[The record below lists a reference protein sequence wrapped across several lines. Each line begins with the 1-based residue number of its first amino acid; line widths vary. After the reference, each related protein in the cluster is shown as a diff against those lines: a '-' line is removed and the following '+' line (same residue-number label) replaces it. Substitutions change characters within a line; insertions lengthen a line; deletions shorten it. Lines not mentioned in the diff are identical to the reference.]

1 MYIDLHA
8 VFEVGSLSSHA
19 KSSFHG
25 NQPSRDGDI
34 VQHGDSGC
42 AIPLAPQRAAGTTE
56 TTCQVR
62 AKFIQVYHQE
72 VGFVVNL
79 FLCTQTILHIYIYA
93 RVWCKFGRWCGGAQW
108 SNRYEVCNIGNV
120 SVWVLVNSIIRS
132 KQESKWTEFIFC
144 K

>member
-8 VFEVGSLSSHA
+8 LFEVGSLSSHA

-79 FLCTQTILHIYIYA
+79 FLCTQTILHIYIYMHGYDVNLA
-93 RVWCKFGRWCGGAQW
+93 GGVGVPNGATGM
-108 SNRYEVCNIGNV
+108 RYVTLGM
-120 SVWVLVNSIIRS
+120 
-132 KQESKWTEFIFC
+132 
-144 K
+144 